1 MRKILFI
8 APIDN
13 SRNGGIASWAKS
25 YINNY
30 NNLEYKFVPV
40 NIPAIRN
47 DKTRLISRFF
57 AGIKQIYGL
66 IANIK
71 VSLKENPDISLAH
84 VTTSGNVGSLRDLI
98 IGKYLHKRGIKC
110 IMHCH
115 YGCVT
120 DDVTSNNLVGS
131 LVRRAMKEYDQIW
144 VLDSASYNTLRNFD
158 KLKDK
163 VFLTPNSIEV
173 PESLDLT
180 PKEYKRVAFIGNLI
194 PSKGLFE
201 LIEACLRIN
210 VRLDIIGPGEDGVLS
225 KVKEM
230 VGNQMDNKVFLH
242 GRLPNQEAVRYM
254 HEVDVL
260 VLPTYYQS
268 EAFPVS
274 ILEAMS
280 LTKMVISCPRAAIP
294 DMLTS
299 LDGEPCGILV
309 EPRSADAI
317 SAAIEWCQNNKGK
330 ADFMCQKAYEKVYRS
345 YRNEIVFEIYTNN
358 YNSLFIDDKN

>member
-30 NNLEYKFVPV
+30 SNSEYKLVPT

-47 DKTRLISRFF
+47 DKAGLISRFF

-66 IANIK
+66 IANIR
-71 VSLKENPDISLAH
+71 VSLKENPDVSLAH

-131 LVRRAMKEYDQIW
+131 LLRRSMNEYDQIW

-158 KLKDK
+158 SLKDK

-173 PESLDLT
+173 SESLDLT
-180 PKEYKRVAFIGNLI
+180 PKGYKNVAFIGNLI
-194 PSKGLFE
+194 PTKGIFE
-201 LIEACLRIN
+201 LIDACLMTD
-210 VRLDIIGPGEDGVLS
+210 VRLDLIGPGQDDILA
-225 KVKEM
+225 KVREK
-230 VGNQMDNKVFLH
+230 VGEQLNKRVYIH
-242 GRLPNQEAVRYM
+242 GRLSNQDAVNFMRK
-254 HEVDVL
+254 VDIVA
-260 VLPTYYQS
+260 LPTYFPS
-268 EAFPVS
+268 EAFPIS

-280 LTKMVISCPRAAIP
+280 LTKMVISCPRSAIP

-299 LDGEPCGILV
+299 LDGSPCGILV
-309 EPRSADAI
+309 EPRSADSISEAI
-317 SAAIEWCQNNKGK
+317 KWCQNNNRE
-330 ADFMCQKAYEKVYRS
+330 ADLMCQNAYKKVDSCYKKD
-345 YRNEIVFEIYTNN
+345 IVFEIYTNN
-358 YNSLFIDDKN
+358 YNKLFIDDTN